1 MKRII
6 TFALILSV
14 VVIALAQQH
23 RTIVYGERDGLSHR
37 HVTQI
42 LQDKDGFIWLSTWN
56 GIDRFDGREFVT
68 FKSRPGDGVGMPSDR
83 FRKIA
88 IDDHDDNILN
98 CRVDD
103 SWFRFS
109 LLTGRFSPV
118 SAKKSK
124 VLKAHPG
131 HGNGKSVKGDSIL
144 RFSLT
149 DRQGLLWNVLSD
161 GISVSLPNT
170 TPLEITRWDNA
181 SEVKSLFLD
190 DSGRLWVATK
200 DGKVRVYEHGI
211 VSYLTA
217 GGSLSPVPAAFPS
230 PVYCIYNDKDTDE
243 IFLGCKPGGLYRLRH
258 NGYGYVVTHV
268 DAPESFKMNEV
279 YDIVSDSH
287 GRLWVATMDNGLV
300 CIDHGHYSAIHF
312 GRENKVRRI
321 TLADDNT
328 LAAATTEGLLTVDIT
343 PGHGNKWHLHQRQ
356 PSRVNSLSTN
366 ACMDI
371 AGTDGRWYIATE
383 SGGINM
389 TSDKLNAP
397 SLTFRHYDSGTG
409 LGSDVILSAT
419 SFPSQSGP
427 SLLAVTDNTLI
438 ILDQRTGESREFTD
452 AFFGQQ
458 LSFSDAKPVYD
469 SASGTWYIGLN
480 DGFVTIEGSMLCADK
495 QLFPIVLTSLKIEN
509 NPTEYMVNGLNEI
522 KLSPDDRTVDISFA
536 VLDYRNATN
545 IRYAYRV
552 RGDADWHYLGNDN
565 NVRLA
570 ELSPG
575 EYLLDLRAT
584 NAMGTWNPKIRTVKI
599 IVEPMFTETVWFRLI
614 IILIISGI
622 LLGVF
627 LTVRLIRR
635 MKAKQKET
643 LEAYLSL
650 LEESKKKPEQ
660 PVAPSPALSEEDEAI
675 MNRIM
680 TFVEAH
686 ISDSD
691 VSVDDMAEAA
701 AMSRSS
707 LNRKMKSLVGLPPA
721 DFLREARIKRAQ
733 ELLIES
739 RTPVAETAYR
749 CGFTDP
755 KYFSRVFRQSVG
767 MSPSEYKA
775 NKGH

>member
-6 TFALILSV
+6 TFAIILSA

-118 SAKKSK
+118 SAKESNA
-124 VLKAHPG
+124 LKAHPG
-131 HGNGKSVKGDSIL
+131 HGNAKSVKGDSIL

-149 DRQGLLWNVLSD
+149 DRQGLQWNVLSN
-161 GISVSLPNT
+161 GISVCIPNNM
-170 TPLEITRWDNA
+170 PLDITRWDNA
-181 SEVKSLFLD
+181 SEVKNLFLD
-190 DSGRLWVATK
+190 DRGRLWVAAK
-200 DGKVRVYEHGI
+200 DLKVRVYDHGS

-469 SASGTWYIGLN
+469 SASGKWYIGLN
-480 DGFVTIEGSMLCADK
+480 DGFVAIDGSMLYADK
-495 QLFPIVLTSLKIEN
+495 QLLPIVLTSLKIEN
-509 NPTEYMVNGLNEI
+509 APTEYMVNGLSEI
-522 KLSPDDRTVDISFA
+522 KLSPDDRTVDISFT
-536 VLDYRNATN
+536 VLDYRNAAN

-599 IVEPMFTETVWFRLI
+599 IVEPKFTETIWFRLI
-614 IILIISGI
+614 IIIIITGI

-650 LEESKKKPEQ
+650 LEESKKELEQ
-660 PVAPSPALSEEDEAI
+660 PVSPSPTLSEEDEAI

-691 VSVDDMAEAA
+691 VSVDDMAAAA

-733 ELLIES
+733 ELLTMS
-739 RTPVAETAYR
+739 RTSVAETAYR